1 MSGGQ
6 TADADPVDRLER
18 AAEELSAVRERV
30 ENRDGDVERVARAY
44 RDVTGVLER
53 YESRAT
59 DWDDP
64 EGYIEFRDELSD
76 TVGALPAGMATRDAF
91 EEADELLKTSGLT
104 DTLDSEEFDAAR
116 EALAPARSYADL
128 VERRRQA
135 RQAYREARRSCL
147 ARKRE
152 LDDRVEE
159 LERLDRLASADLE
172 APVEQLREPIEA
184 YNDAVADAFQRF
196 KREESARELL
206 GFVGAT
212 GSFPLVGYRQPPD
225 RLRRFVESD
234 PAGEQSVSRL
244 LELADYSRSKLTHYV
259 DDPGELKGAVATNR
273 TYLERLDAGPL
284 QVEWPPPSAD
294 ELRFRLRELVAC
306 VGRFAPDAVVARLH
320 DLRGWTGDDRY
331 GRLRRSAVARA
342 GLSTDERERV
352 RSGEVGAELAD
363 AERER
368 ERLAGALADHDP
380 L

>member
-1 MSGGQ
+1 MSARSSGGN
-6 TADADPVDRLER
+6 PVDRLER
-18 AAEELSAVRERV
+18 AAEELATVRERV
-30 ENRDGDVERVARAY
+30 ENREGDVDRIARAY
-44 RDVTGVLER
+44 RDVTDVFDR
-53 YESRAT
+53 YEARAT

-64 EGYIEFRDELSD
+64 EGYIEFRDRLSD

-104 DTLDSEEFDAAR
+104 DTLDSEEFEAAR

-128 VERRRQA
+128 IERRRQA
-135 RQAYREARRSCL
+135 REAYREARRACL

-152 LDDRVEE
+152 LDERVEE

-172 APVEQLREPIEA
+172 APTEQLREPVEA
-184 YNDAVADAFQRF
+184 YNDAVADAFERF
-196 KREESARELL
+196 KREASARELL
-206 GFVGAT
+206 GFVDAT
-212 GSFPLVGYRQPPD
+212 GAFPLVDYRQPPD
-225 RLRRFVESD
+225 RLRRFVGSD

-273 TYLERLDAGPL
+273 TYLERLDAEPL
-284 QVEWPPPSAD
+284 QVEWPPPPAD

-306 VGRFAPDAVVARLH
+306 VDRFAPEAVVARLH

-342 GLSTDERERV
+342 GLSAEERERV
-352 RSGEVGAELAD
+352 RSGEVGEKLAD

-368 ERLAGALADHDP
+368 ERLAEALGAHDP